1 MAMVTSR
8 SGSASWRASAW
19 RPRMRRVRRA
29 ASTARASADAGGHGG
44 PSRNRD
50 AARRRPRR
58 SWLITSRRA
67 TRRTDCSRDVVLAS
81 PTPARGRAQER
92 LLRDVLGL
100 VEAAG

>member
-1 MAMVTSR
+1 
-8 SGSASWRASAW
+8 
-19 RPRMRRVRRA
+19 
-29 ASTARASADAGGHGG
+29 
-44 PSRNRD
+44 
-50 AARRRPRR
+50 
-58 SWLITSRRA
+58 LITSRRA